1 MAHTFCN
8 YQHSKHIWP
17 VDCTHPF
24 PDTPWSSRW
33 WPHRFPCSRW
43 TATLSWSPLLS
54 SRPPSWSLTTALSR
68 TRPSPPT
75 MLSSRPASTLSS
87 CSSPSS
93 SFRYSSSPTTCSS
106 VIAGLGLEGFGLLC
120 RTSIASLM
128 PWSLSVDRCSPKD
141 SYTVEPLRL
150 FSTLL
155 MSHSKVLSV
164 IFNNNRSNNNNN
176 SSNSG
181 NTTIPKTSLAAFQT
195 SEICSLS
202 STEDTNRVVRY
213 LLKRIVTGLAAEFY
227 GMHRRHREA
236 YLVPCCAVLCS
247 SLFKKPLWLFLHS
260 KNKTWKWKYSLHQH
274 LCPTSLSYW
283 GPCLLVIFHH
293 GTAGWEKN
301 CQRNQQENR
310 ATVCFHADVFSTKK
324 RGCWVSLVVHW
335 LHCVHTI
342 CPVVSRE

>member
-33 WPHRFPCSRW
+33 WPHRSPCSRW
-43 TATLSWSPLLS
+43 TATLSWSPPLYS
-54 SRPPSWSLTTALSR
+54 HPPSWSLTTALSR

-141 SYTVEPLRL
+141 SYTVDPLRRS
-150 FSTLL
+150 STPL
-155 MSHSKVLSV
+155 MSHSKVLWV
-164 IFNNNRSNNNNN
+164 IFNNNHSSSNHNN
-176 SSNSG
+176 SSN
-181 NTTIPKTSLAAFQT
+181 NTTIPKTRLATFQT
-195 SEICSLS
+195 SEICSLG
-202 STEDTNRVVRY
+202 STEDSNRVVRY
-213 LLKRIVTGLAAEFY
+213 PLKCIVTGSVAELY
-227 GMHRRHREA
+227 GMHRRDRG
-236 YLVPCCAVLCS
+236 YLAPVLFAV
-247 SLFKKPLWLFLHS
+247 
-260 KNKTWKWKYSLHQH
+260 
-274 LCPTSLSYW
+274 
-283 GPCLLVIFHH
+283 
-293 GTAGWEKN
+293 
-301 CQRNQQENR
+301 
-310 ATVCFHADVFSTKK
+310 
-324 RGCWVSLVVHW
+324 
-335 LHCVHTI
+335 
-342 CPVVSRE
+342 